1 MAAAAAALA
10 AWLACSLL
18 LASTASAALAASA
31 TSLQCGSE
39 AKPSP
44 EPHGW
49 ILGWP
54 AAARLVGSASPAA
67 AVPLWPLDVDSCPA
81 CSAGTAA
88 EPPAAAA
95 AAGADPADASMR
107 MEEIALATLAVAG
120 SATTARPWEVG
131 SLLTLRDAEVDC
143 RMLLLTRMQ
152 TLAATAPSQ
161 SDCGCCRHCCAL
173 RRLR

>member
-1 MAAAAAALA
+1 
-10 AWLACSLL
+10 
-18 LASTASAALAASA
+18 
-31 TSLQCGSE
+31 
-39 AKPSP
+39 
-44 EPHGW
+44 
-49 ILGWP
+49 
-54 AAARLVGSASPAA
+54 
-67 AVPLWPLDVDSCPA
+67 
-81 CSAGTAA
+81 
-88 EPPAAAA
+88 
-95 AAGADPADASMR
+95 MR